1 MHILQI
7 AICVAV
13 FLAIVGAIVW
23 FVLSSRSRGRQDSHG
38 VSRHE
43 L

>member
-7 AICVAV
+7 ALCVVV
-13 FLAIVGAIVW
+13 FLAIVGAITW
-23 FVLSSRSRGRQDSHG
+23 FVVSSRSRGRRASRG
-38 VSRHE
+38 VSRNE

>member
-7 AICVAV
+7 AICVVV
-13 FLAIVGAIVW
+13 FLVIVSAIVW
-23 FVLSSRSRGRQDSHG
+23 FVLSSRSRGRRASQG
-38 VSRHE
+38 ASRHE